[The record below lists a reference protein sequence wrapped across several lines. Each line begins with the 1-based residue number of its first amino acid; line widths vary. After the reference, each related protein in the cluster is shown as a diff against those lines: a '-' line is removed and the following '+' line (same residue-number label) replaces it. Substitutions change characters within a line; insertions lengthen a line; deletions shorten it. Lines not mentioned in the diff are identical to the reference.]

1 MDQKEMTNQQIGRA
15 IRKVASRF
23 PASQEASV
31 MTDIHLRVTQ
41 ESGELVAFDDDDNE
55 ITRVVIEPW
64 IDNKDEDFY
73 QNITPVLRDVL
84 HQDMHDVVEQM
95 SILRPFSFVLEDD
108 DHEHIAE
115 LYVADG
121 DTVIVGGELL
131 PDLDK
136 DLDSFFSDLLKED

>member
-1 MDQKEMTNQQIGRA
+1 METSEQTIQQIQRA

-23 PASQEASV
+23 PANVEATV

-41 ESGELVAFDDDDNE
+41 ESGELVAFDDDENE
-55 ITRVVIEPW
+55 ITRVVIESW

-73 QNITPVLRDVL
+73 ENITTVLRSVL
-84 HQDMHDVVEQM
+84 ENNARDMVEKM

-108 DHEHIAE
+108 DREHIAE

-121 DTVIVGGELL
+121 DTIIVGGELL

-136 DLDSFFSDLLKED
+136 DLDSFFENLIKE

>member
-1 MDQKEMTNQQIGRA
+1 MKPTEQSIQQIERA
-15 IRKVASRF
+15 IRKIAQKF
-23 PASQEASV
+23 PSNEEACI

-55 ITRVVIEPW
+55 ITRVVIESW

-73 QNITPVLRDVL
+73 QNITPVLRNVL
-84 HQDMHDVVEQM
+84 HQEMNDVVEQM

-115 LYVADG
+115 LYMADG
-121 DTVIVGGELL
+121 DTVIVGGEIL
-131 PDLDK
+131 PNLDE
-136 DLDSFFSDLLKED
+136 DLDSFFNDLLKED

>member
-1 MDQKEMTNQQIGRA
+1 METSEQTIQQIQRA

-23 PASQEASV
+23 PANEEATV

-55 ITRVVIEPW
+55 ITRVVIESW

-73 QNITPVLRDVL
+73 EYITTVLRSVL
-84 HQDMHDVVEQM
+84 ENDARDMVEKM

-108 DHEHIAE
+108 DREHIAE

-121 DTVIVGGELL
+121 DTIIVGGELL

-136 DLDSFFSDLLKED
+136 DLDAFFDELIKD

>member
-1 MDQKEMTNQQIGRA
+1 METTEQAIQQIERA
-15 IRKVASRF
+15 IRKVAAKF
-23 PASQEASV
+23 PANQEATV

-64 IDNKDEDFY
+64 IDNKDENFY
-73 QNITPVLRDVL
+73 KDVTTLLRNVL
-84 HQDMHDVVEQM
+84 HTSMHDTVEKM

-108 DHEHIAE
+108 DREHIAE
-115 LYVADG
+115 LYMADG
-121 DTVIVGGELL
+121 DTVIMGGELL

-136 DLDSFFSDLLKED
+136 DLDSFFEKLIKE

>member
-1 MDQKEMTNQQIGRA
+1 MDTTEITNQQIGRA

-23 PASQEASV
+23 PADREASV

-41 ESGELVAFDDDDNE
+41 ESCELVAFDDDNE

-73 QNITPVLRDVL
+73 QNITIVLRNLL
-84 HQDMHDVVEQM
+84 HTDLRDMIEQM

-115 LYVADG
+115 LYMADG
-121 DTVIVGGELL
+121 DTIIVGGELL

-136 DLDSFFSDLLKED
+136 DLDSFFDDLIKED

>member
-1 MDQKEMTNQQIGRA
+1 METSEQTIQQIQRA

-23 PASQEASV
+23 PANVEATV

-55 ITRVVIEPW
+55 ITRVVIESW

-73 QNITPVLRDVL
+73 ENITTVLRNVL
-84 HQDMHDVVEQM
+84 ENNARDMVEKM

-108 DHEHIAE
+108 DREHIAE

-121 DTVIVGGELL
+121 DTIIVGGELL

-136 DLDSFFSDLLKED
+136 DLDSFFENLIKE

>member
-1 MDQKEMTNQQIGRA
+1 MDLKEMTNQQIGRA

-23 PASQEASV
+23 PANQEASV

-64 IDNKDEDFY
+64 IDNQDEDFY
-73 QNITPVLRDVL
+73 QNITPVLRNVL
-84 HQDMHDVVEQM
+84 HQEMNDVVEQM

-115 LYVADG
+115 LYMADG
-121 DTVIVGGELL
+121 DTVIVGGEIL
-131 PDLDK
+131 PNLDE
-136 DLDSFFSDLLKED
+136 DLDSFFNDLLKED

>member
-1 MDQKEMTNQQIGRA
+1 MKANEQTLQQIER
-15 IRKVASRF
+15 ILRKTAEKF
-23 PASQEASV
+23 PASDSPSA

-41 ESGELVAFDDDDNE
+41 ETGELVIYDDDDNE
-55 ITRVVIEPW
+55 VTRCVVEQW

-73 QNITPVLRDVL
+73 ENITTVLRSVL
-84 HQDMHDVVEQM
+84 ENDARDMVEKM

-108 DHEHIAE
+108 DREHIAE

-121 DTVIVGGELL
+121 DTIIVGGELL

-136 DLDSFFSDLLKED
+136 DLDAFFDELIKD

>member
-1 MDQKEMTNQQIGRA
+1 METSEQTIQQIQRA
-15 IRKVASRF
+15 IRKVAAKF
-23 PASQEASV
+23 PAGEEATI

-41 ESGELVAFDDDDNE
+41 ESGELVAYDDDDNE

-73 QNITPVLRDVL
+73 EEVTNVLRNQL
-84 HQDMHDVVEQM
+84 HGDLHELVVGM

-115 LYVADG
+115 LYCADG
-121 DTVIVGGELL
+121 DTVILGGELL

-136 DLDSFFSDLLKED
+136 DLDTFFEQLIKE

>member
-1 MDQKEMTNQQIGRA
+1 METSEQTIQQIQRA

-23 PASQEASV
+23 PANVEATV

-55 ITRVVIEPW
+55 ITRVVIESW

-73 QNITPVLRDVL
+73 ENITTVLRSVL
-84 HQDMHDVVEQM
+84 ENNARDMVEKM

-108 DHEHIAE
+108 DREHIAE

-121 DTVIVGGELL
+121 DTIIVGGELL

-136 DLDSFFSDLLKED
+136 DLDSFFENLIKE

>member
-1 MDQKEMTNQQIGRA
+1 MDTTELTNQQIERA

-23 PASQEASV
+23 PTTNEATT

-41 ESGELVAFDDDDNE
+41 ESGELVVFDDDDNE
-55 ITRVVIEPW
+55 ITRVIIEPW

-73 QNITPVLRDVL
+73 QNITTVLRNLL
-84 HQDMHDVVEQM
+84 HNNLRDMVEKM

-108 DHEHIAE
+108 DREHIAE

-121 DTVIVGGELL
+121 DTVILGGELL
-131 PDLDK
+131 PDLDE
-136 DLDSFFSDLLKED
+136 DLDAFFEDLIKES